1 MAIEPSF
8 TLEHFPDIQCPMVNV
23 LTRMNHISND
33 GNNTPEKFCKE
44 VATQECTLLA
54 EVIHPLT
61 RVYRALAAVS
71 NYPKMVIREKEQENS
86 LSPKMAE
93 YYERNVNCTVALYL
107 CAFTKGQARNVTRV
121 LQT

>member
-1 MAIEPSF
+1 MAVEPSF
-8 TLEHFPDIQCPMVNV
+8 VLEHFPDIQCPMVNV

-33 GNNTPEKFCKE
+33 GNNTPEKLRRGGK
-44 VATQECTLLA
+44 QECTLLA

-61 RVYRALAAVS
+61 RVYRALAFVS

-93 YYERNVNCTVALYL
+93 YYERNVNCTVVLYL